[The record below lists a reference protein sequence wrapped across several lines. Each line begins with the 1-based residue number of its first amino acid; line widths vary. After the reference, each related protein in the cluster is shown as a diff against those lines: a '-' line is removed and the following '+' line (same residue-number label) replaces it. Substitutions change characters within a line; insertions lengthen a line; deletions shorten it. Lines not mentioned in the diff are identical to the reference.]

1 MIEKPITGSTT
12 YNLYLKIMKNI
23 RLICILLAVPALLL
37 IPFFAMKFTDEVNWT
52 ALDFTTMGVMLL
64 VTGLAIEAAL
74 RIIKA
79 TWVRTTAVCAVLF
92 VFVMVWGALVH
103 MGG

>member
-1 MIEKPITGSTT
+1 MQT
-12 YNLYLKIMKNI
+12 KNI

-37 IPFFAMKFTDEVNWT
+37 IPFVAMRFTNEVNWT
-52 ALDFTTMGVMLL
+52 ALDFIVMGTMLL

-74 RIIKA
+74 RI
-79 TWVRTTAVCAVLF
+79 VRSNAVRFAAVAAILF
-92 VFVMVWGALVH
+92 AFLMVWGTLVH

>member
-1 MIEKPITGSTT
+1 
-12 YNLYLKIMKNI
+12 MKNI
-23 RLICILLAVPALLL
+23 RLICILLAVSALLL

-64 VTGLAIEAAL
+64 ITGLAIEGAL
-74 RIIKA
+74 RIVKP
-79 TWVRTTAVCAVLF
+79 TWVRTAAVLAVLF